1 MNANNVP
8 PVTDELGKVD
18 SSADAIKKPVEDANV
33 SKSVIIGEEERKSV
47 VEDDVMIKVE
57 TGKMT
62 EKPISGY
69 SGLKEL
75 NNVSDRPKLVSSF
88 SRRASIS
95 TSTLQS
101 TSTPHQEQHQQ
112 QQLQLQQVPVKAQAK
127 TKKQKAEK
135 GEGIGTILSMSPTH
149 LISVAA
155 RIRRQSA
162 RWLALSATFWYLVIM
177 DSSRV
182 TTTESV
188 EKLFEVLKWRAT
200 GKITSDEFSAI
211 MTEWKRETV
220 MELEEFVMP
229 SPRNQTFSL
238 FHMRL
243 LLCDIGYKENDI
255 DLFVGIVVHEANNGL
270 QNTPISF
277 EPSGNKPGKVKKSRR
292 GGSRDSRNMT
302 GTGKLESISQRW
314 LSLSEELFF
323 VLDNSGYGSLRYDEI
338 FFLSA
343 CLSCGLRGWVSQEEL
358 EGDLS
363 LSTISAYATELMKEM
378 GCILGLT
385 ALNQEKASGTVSHW
399 KGDGR

>member
-1 MNANNVP
+1 MSRYSKRSQNPIGPPNPLHLMHKNKKVTEASPSLVKASYMRLSERKEGINPSSRGLNEHQKLLLLTLQSQQNSQKKAQRAIDESKSSEALGMNANNVP

-220 MELEEFVMP
+220 MELEESVMP
-229 SPRNQTFSL
+229 SPRKPNFLTVPHALASL
-238 FHMRL
+238 
-243 LLCDIGYKENDI
+243 
-255 DLFVGIVVHEANNGL
+255 
-270 QNTPISF
+270 
-277 EPSGNKPGKVKKSRR
+277 
-292 GGSRDSRNMT
+292 
-302 GTGKLESISQRW
+302 
-314 LSLSEELFF
+314 
-323 VLDNSGYGSLRYDEI
+323 
-338 FFLSA
+338 
-343 CLSCGLRGWVSQEEL
+343 
-358 EGDLS
+358 
-363 LSTISAYATELMKEM
+363 
-378 GCILGLT
+378 
-385 ALNQEKASGTVSHW
+385 
-399 KGDGR
+399 